1 VIDARER
8 EEKLIKILHRHKEM
22 LSENERSNLSWKENL
37 FMVGFGY
44 ALAAPIYCMWV
55 WRNAKD
61 RPELREIT
69 RRRMMIVPALSL
81 FMLWYSGRD
90 FSKYQD

>member
-1 VIDARER
+1 
-8 EEKLIKILHRHKEM
+8 
-22 LSENERSNLSWKENL
+22 
-37 FMVGFGY
+37 MVGFGY

-55 WRNAKD
+55 WRNAKN
-61 RPELREIT
+61 RPELRDIA

-90 FSKYQD
+90 FTKY